1 LVNIEE
7 LPNLIDELVE
17 EQVSPERQR
26 AEIFCNRINSTLDE
40 IRSIADRL
48 LEENVRREIGDIS
61 EPVLTAANKL
71 GSRILSLAETVKAP
85 EPITY
90 DALVDYVQNLKR
102 FQAQTVSFGAI
113 WIRKLDRQF
122 KKRIGQLELRMRNL
136 QSLTKI
142 LEDHVNGKYRQVKTF
157 ESLMKNVRTLK
168 SISEEANNLG
178 NRLRAIEGERQELA
192 GMQNDLIEK
201 IEATKRSEESQR
213 LSHLED
219 RIGGIRR
226 SIAILFDPL
235 QKPIEK
241 LLKLAE
247 AKKQIVDPPTLNIL
261 SRYLGDPVKT
271 LFDERETLS
280 DLQAALNKLRAILEQ
295 NRLDLKAARNRNAIK
310 SIVEICDNNVLEPLR
325 RDYLAVEQEMNKLLT
340 SPILAELA
348 AQRQDIEKRLKEV
361 ERTIGKLSMDFSN
374 AKNRRDDIL
383 RRIDRVKTQIEET
396 YERLAGEKIDI
407 DFQ

>member
-7 LPNLIDELVE
+7 LPNLIDKLVE

-219 RIGGIRR
+219 RIGGIRK

-295 NRLDLKAARNRNAIK
+295 NRLDLKAARNRNAMK